1 MGNPT
6 MQAYRLLEWGAGGR
20 FADIDV
26 PRPGPND
33 VLVKM
38 AAVGL
43 CHSDIALQDSPPG
56 SWPFEPGF
64 TLGHENAG
72 WIASCG
78 SDVENLA
85 PGTPVL
91 VSCVRSCGTC
101 AHCLRGEDNYCWW
114 STRVFPRVG
123 QKYEPGPLTRGVG
136 LDGGLAEYTVAP
148 AREVIPL
155 ENLTP
160 QRAAVL
166 SDAGGTSYHAVKQ
179 AVPKLRPGSTAV
191 VIGVGGLGGYAVQYL
206 RLLTTASVVAVDIS
220 PERLEY
226 AGELG
231 ATFTYH
237 SDQTVAPAVLDMT
250 DGRGADA
257 VFDFVGT
264 DDTLAMAAAMAAPVG
279 RIAVCGIAG
288 GRFAAGWGTLQGG
301 CEFVVSLGYSL
312 GDFGEIVALGEAGLL
327 RIETEDFALA
337 DVANAY
343 QRLREGTLRSR
354 ALVLIE
360 G

>member
-1 MGNPT
+1 VGHPT
-6 MQAYRLLEWGAGGR
+6 MQAYRLLEWGAGGQ
-20 FADIDV
+20 FADV
-26 PRPGPND
+26 PVPQPGPND

-43 CHSDIALQDSPPG
+43 CHSDIGLQDAPPG
-56 SWPFEPGF
+56 SWPFEAGF

-78 SDVENLA
+78 SEVENLA

-136 LDGGLAEYTVAP
+136 LDGGLAEYMVAP
-148 AREVIPL
+148 AREVIAL
-155 ENLTP
+155 THLTP

-179 AVPKLRPGSTAV
+179 AVPKLRPESTAV

-206 RLLTTASVVAVDIS
+206 RLLTTATVVAVDIS

-226 AGELG
+226 ARQLG
-231 ATFTYH
+231 AALTYH
-237 SDQTVAPAVLDMT
+237 SDETVAPAVLDLSN
-250 DGRGADA
+250 GRGADA

-264 DDTLAMAAAMAAPVG
+264 DETLAMAAAMAAPVG
-279 RIAVCGIAG
+279 RITVCGIAG
-288 GRFAAGWGTLQGG
+288 GRFPAGWGTLPGG
-301 CEFVVSLGYSL
+301 CEFVVSLGYTL
-312 GDFGEIVALGEAGLL
+312 AELQDIVSLGEAGHL
-327 RIETEDFALA
+327 RIETEDFALP
-337 DVANAY
+337 DVAEAY

-354 ALVLIE
+354 ALVLID